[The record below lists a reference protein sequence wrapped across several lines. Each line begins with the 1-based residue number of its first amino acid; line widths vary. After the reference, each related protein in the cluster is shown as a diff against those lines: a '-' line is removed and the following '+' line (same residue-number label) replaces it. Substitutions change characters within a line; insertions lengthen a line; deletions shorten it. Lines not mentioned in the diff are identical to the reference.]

1 MDQFRAKPPLHV
13 VLDLDES
20 AYRGNGFQGILDAI
34 DASRL
39 SEDEALEFMEA
50 FVNPQLLT
58 AWRDLR
64 ARFDVVE
71 VSVMTAKHKIAVE
84 VIAQGDAP
92 IARVLFAPH
101 YVVFDPAQKGGRD
114 YLCRQVPYHPTTHA
128 MLAHLGWATWALGRI
143 LGLGYAPRVWIA
155 TGAKDPAL
163 LKEYLNSDART
174 ILFDDHGA
182 EYAARNF
189 PSLRNETRVATILD
203 TANILPVP
211 ACGLAQWDILRAD
224 WLARWMLAHG
234 LVPRRHPL
242 FRDGKWQLAEAVR
255 EAQAAA
261 GNVASQLWAT
271 WLIH

>member
-1 MDQFRAKPPLHV
+1 MDRFGAKSPLHV

-39 SEDEALEFMEA
+39 GDDEALTFMVA

-58 AWRDLR
+58 AWRDLCS
-64 ARFDVVE
+64 RFDVVE
-71 VSVMTAKHKIAVE
+71 VSIMTAKRKIAEE

-92 IARVLFAPH
+92 FDRVLFKPH
-101 YVVFDPAQKGGRD
+101 YVVFDPIRGGGRD
-114 YLCRQVPYHPTTHA
+114 YLCWQVPYHPATHV
-128 MLAHLGWATWALGRI
+128 MLAYLGWATWALGRI
-143 LGLGYAPRVWIA
+143 LGLGYAPRVWMA
-155 TGAKDPAL
+155 NGAKEPKL
-163 LKEYLNSDART
+163 LKTYLNSDART

-189 PSLRNETRVATILD
+189 PSLRNETRLAAIPD

-211 ACGLAQWDILRAD
+211 ACSFAQWDILRAD

-242 FRDGKWQLAEAVR
+242 SVR
-255 EAQAAA
+255 
-261 GNVASQLWAT
+261 T
-271 WLIH
+271 